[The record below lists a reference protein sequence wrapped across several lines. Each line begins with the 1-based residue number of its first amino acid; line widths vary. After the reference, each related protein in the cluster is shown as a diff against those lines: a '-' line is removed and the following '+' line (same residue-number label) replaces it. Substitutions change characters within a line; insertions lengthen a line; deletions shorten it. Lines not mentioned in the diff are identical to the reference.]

1 MRNLSKESKIASV
14 ILLILILLILI
25 PSKNASELKEEAF
38 KNSEILV
45 CYETLIVSNSN
56 WRLSEDHLI
65 NNNSAGYVKLR
76 DCKVKHEN
84 K

>member
-1 MRNLSKESKIASV
+1 MQKV
-14 ILLILILLILI
+14 IKPQMDEINRQIVD
-25 PSKNASELKEEAF
+25 EAF

-56 WRLSEDHLI
+56 WCLSKDHLI

-76 DCKVKHEN
+76 DCKVKNEN